1 MPEGKQYSKGHPGNS
16 PTSQNPFNLSSPEN
30 LLKLSAEQKNTIFV
44 MFLRKITPPQL
55 LKT

>member
-1 MPEGKQYSKGHPGNS
+1 MPEGKQYSEGHPGNS